1 MLAIIQRV
9 RKAEVVVD
17 NKQVAKIDQGILAFI
32 GYQKSELN
40 DNLAEKNKKMLEK
53 IISYRIFEDEAQK
66 MNLSLLDINAE
77 LLLVPQFT
85 LAADTSKGRRPSF
98 DSAMPPQNAELAFQN
113 LRGIAQQTYAKTQFG
128 IFGADMQIS
137 LINSGP
143 VTFSFEI

>member
-9 RKAEVVVD
+9 HQAEVIVD
-17 NKQVAKIDQGILAFI
+17 NKQVAKIDKGILAFI

-40 DNLAEKNKKMLEK
+40 DNLADKNKKMLKK

-85 LAADTSKGRRPSF
+85 LAADTRKGRRPSF

-113 LRGIAQQTYAKTQFG
+113 LMEISQQIFSKTQFG